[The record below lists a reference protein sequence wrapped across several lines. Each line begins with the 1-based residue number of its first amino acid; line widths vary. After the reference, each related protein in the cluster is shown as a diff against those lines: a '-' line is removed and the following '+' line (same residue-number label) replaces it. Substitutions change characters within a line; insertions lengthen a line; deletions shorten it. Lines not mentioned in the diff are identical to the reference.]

1 MHCSAKM
8 DVLPRCRSL
17 CYISFQ
23 GHCTRPDECWCKPG
37 YQGPTCSECVP
48 YWNCV
53 HGTCEQPFE
62 CNCDPGWLGMDCN
75 ATESTDGNWGNFN

>member
-1 MHCSAKM
+1 MQFF
-8 DVLPRCRSL
+8 L
-17 CYISFQ
+17 IIIFQ

-75 ATESTDGNWGNFN
+75 ATESTDGNWGNFKHYCYVELSK